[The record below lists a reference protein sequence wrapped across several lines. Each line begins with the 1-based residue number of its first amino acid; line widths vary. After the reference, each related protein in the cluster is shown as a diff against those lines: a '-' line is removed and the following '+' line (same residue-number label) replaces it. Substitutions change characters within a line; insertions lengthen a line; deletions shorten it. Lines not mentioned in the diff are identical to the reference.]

1 MSTPPLGAAFQ
12 DSDKPTG
19 AVGQPRKMLC
29 RAGGGNGTGRAGVGA
44 QCWLLLVAGAQQ
56 GQQHKAQP
64 QGFAD
69 PGQTKR
75 GKKQTCLL
83 DIFSL
88 ANYDFCR
95 KCLSAE
101 NFQKREK
108 THTHTHTENGFV
120 QIENKKLPD
129 VPCSSL
135 PAPSK
140 KYWQEMG
147 KGSQKTFEEKY

>member
-12 DSDKPTG
+12 DSGKPTG

-83 DIFSL
+83 DIFPLQIMISAGSACL
-88 ANYDFCR
+88 QRISR
-95 KCLSAE
+95 K
-101 NFQKREK
+101 EK
-108 THTHTHTENGFV
+108 KHTHTHTENGFV